1 MVIIKLSL
9 IKNID
14 TLFTCDAQAIHFVY
28 QRFDTLQIDGY
39 ISKIDT

>member
-14 TLFTCDAQAIHFVY
+14 AIFICDAQAIHFVY
-28 QRFDTLQIDGY
+28 QHFDTRQIDGY